1 MAYIDSTYYTS
12 TYFGN
17 SAGSN
22 FDKYAARASDDIDFA
37 CMHQIVLADL
47 DALQLTLV
55 KKATC
60 AQVEWYVAQG
70 DLYNEQPSNGG
81 SESIGGY
88 SRSSGGSS
96 SGAGK
101 SNVALCPR
109 AMAYLEQSGL
119 TNRACAIIGTY
130 QHYGECD

>member
-1 MAYIDSTYYTS
+1 MSYIDSTYYTS

-22 FDKYAARASDDIDFA
+22 FDRYAARASDDVDFA
-37 CMHQIVLADL
+37 CMQSIVVADL
-47 DALQLTLV
+47 DAAQLELV

-70 DLYNEQPSNGG
+70 DIYNEQPVGG

-96 SGAGK
+96 GSAK
-101 SNVALCPR
+101 SNMALSPR
-109 AMAYLEQSGL
+109 AMAYLEQTGL
-119 TNRACAIIGTY
+119 TNRACAVFGTY
-130 QHYGECD
+130 RHYGECD

>member
-12 TYFGN
+12 TYYGT
-17 SAGSN
+17 SAGSS
-22 FDKYAARASDDIDFA
+22 FDKYASRASDDIDMA
-37 CMHQIVLADL
+37 CMHSIVLADL
-47 DALQLTLV
+47 DALQLALI

-70 DLYNEQPSNGG
+70 DLYNEQGSAS

-88 SRSSGGSS
+88 SRSGGGNAS
-96 SGAGK
+96 K
-101 SNVALCPR
+101 SPIALSPR